1 MDFETLCKERYSVR
15 KFSSK
20 TIPDELLKKVLEVG
34 NTAPSA
40 KNQNPVRLIICKS
53 DDALDKAKECS
64 PCVYGAPV
72 VIIVCVDKNVCWNSS
87 TDDRSSDDI
96 DATLVGSQIML
107 SATENGLGTCFVLLF
122 DPEKTK
128 AFFSLPDNIKPVFF
142 LPIGYIAE
150 DCKPNERHFIR
161 NNLEDIITEL

>member
-1 MDFETLCKERYSVR
+1 MDFEQLCKDRYSVR

-20 TIPDELLKKVLEVG
+20 QIPDELLKKVLEVG

-53 DDALDKAKECS
+53 DDALSKAKECS
-64 PCVYGAPV
+64 PCIYGAPA

-96 DATLVGSQIML
+96 DASLFGSQIML

-128 AFFSLPDNIKPVFF
+128 VYFSLPDNIKPVFF

-150 DCKPNERHFIR
+150 DYVPNERHFIR
-161 NNLEDIITEL
+161 NKLEDIITEQ